1 MYEWTALV
9 SAAAAASAIL
19 LANRSDR
26 AVEREVER
34 RTRELVLAK
43 DAAEQANAAKSLFL
57 ANMSHEL
64 RTPLNAI
71 IGYSELLMEEAELN
85 GCTDQD
91 ADLRNIQRA
100 GRHLLSLVNDVLDLS
115 KIEAGRME
123 LNEET
128 VALQAL
134 VRDVVETCRPAAERN
149 GTTLL
154 FNTDLPELDIVAD
167 ATKLR
172 QCLLNLVG
180 NSCKFT
186 KDGTVTLNA
195 ARDESWIRLSV
206 QDTGIGIAPE
216 ELKGLFQNFVQA
228 YGTSAGGHGGTG
240 LGLAL
245 SGRLCALMGGHIAAE
260 STPGRG
266 SCFTIHLPLKLPEPA
281 TVAEQG
287 NARPPRSAV
296 ALVVDVNGHDRDL
309 VREFLAGEGLTPV
322 FADATRSDEL
332 ALAKVLQPDV
342 IIVNAALPSA
352 EGVEVIDRIKAD
364 LALRDCPIVVIR
376 AAEGSLQPIPLGAA
390 DLLVKPLDRAALS
403 AAVARFRPDTAGYIL
418 AIDDDP
424 DIRDVVSRTLRK
436 HGHDVQTAANA
447 VEALQKIDAELP
459 SLVLL
464 DLTMPV
470 IDGFEILG
478 RLRATPAWANLPV
491 IVLTGRDISK
501 EDRQRLEGVQSILVK
516 GGDLRATLVGEV
528 RKVVGRAQ
536 PELVAAEAA

>member
-19 LANRSDR
+19 LAHRSEKSVDR
-26 AVEREVER
+26 AVDR
-34 RTRELVLAK
+34 RTRELVAAK
-43 DAAEQANAAKSLFL
+43 EAAEQASAAKSMFL

-85 GCTDQD
+85 GHSGQD
-91 ADLRNIQRA
+91 ADLRSIQRA
-100 GRHLLSLVNDVLDLS
+100 GRHLLALVNDVLDLS

-123 LNEET
+123 LNEEAI
-128 VALQAL
+128 ALQTL
-134 VRDVVETCRPAAERN
+134 IREVVETCRPAAERN

-154 FNTDLPELDIVAD
+154 FNTDLPDLNIIAD

-172 QCLLNLVG
+172 QCLLNLVS

-186 KDGTVTLNA
+186 KDGTVTLGVSNDTGFV
-195 ARDESWIRLSV
+195 RITV

-228 YGTSAGGHGGTG
+228 EGTSAAGHGGTG

-245 SGRLCALMGGHIAAE
+245 SGKLCELMGGHIAAE

-266 SCFTIHLPLKLPEPA
+266 SCFTIYLPLRTPEPA
-281 TVAEQG
+281 TVQERG
-287 NARPPRSAV
+287 TARPARSAV
-296 ALVVDVNGHDRDL
+296 ALVVGANGKDRDV
-309 VREFLAGEGLTPV
+309 VREFLAGEGFTPV
-322 FADATRSDEL
+322 FADAARPDEL
-332 ALAKVLQPDV
+332 SLAKVLQPDV
-342 IIVNAALPSA
+342 IIINAAVPSA
-352 EGVEVIDRIKAD
+352 EGLKVIDRIKAD
-364 LALRDCPIVVIR
+364 PALRDRPVVLIR
-376 AAEGSLQPIPLGAA
+376 AAEGSLLPMPLGAA
-390 DLLVKPLDRAALS
+390 DLLIKPLDRAVLS
-403 AAVARFRPDTAGYIL
+403 AAVERFRPDQAGYIL
-418 AIDDDP
+418 AIDDDA
-424 DIRDVVSRTLRK
+424 DVRDLVSRALRK

-447 VEALQKIDAELP
+447 IEALQKIDAELP

-470 IDGFEILG
+470 IDGFEILA

-491 IVLTGRDISK
+491 IVLTGRDISN
-501 EDRQRLEGVQSILVK
+501 EDRQRLEGVQSILIK
-516 GGDLRATLVGEV
+516 GGDLRATLLSEV
-528 RKVVGRAQ
+528 RKVVGCTK
-536 PELVAAEAA
+536 PEPALAAA